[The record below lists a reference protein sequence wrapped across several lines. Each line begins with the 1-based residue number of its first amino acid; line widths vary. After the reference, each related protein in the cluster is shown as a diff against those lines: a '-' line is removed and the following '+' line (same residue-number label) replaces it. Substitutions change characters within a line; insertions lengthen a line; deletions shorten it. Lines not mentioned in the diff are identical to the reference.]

1 MSKHILWIEGKRIK
15 TQDFVNRLRKKRF
28 DITVLPTGQA
38 ALNWLEKNA
47 AGAVVVNAASLG
59 SNGKGICQRL
69 RKHFPRVPVL
79 LILSP
84 EFPLPPG
91 TTVAHETLLLPFT
104 TRKLLNRINS
114 LLPVENGDT
123 ITAGPIRLD
132 TDHNTVECNGRRTH
146 LTPRLA
152 SLLKVFLQNP
162 GKVLKREELFAQVWE
177 TTYTGDTR
185 TLDVHISWL
194 RQAIEETPR
203 KPRYLKTIRG
213 LGYRLDV

>member
-15 TQDFVNRLRKKRF
+15 TQDFVTRLRKKNF

-38 ALNWLEKNA
+38 ALNWLEENTV
-47 AGAVVVNAASLG
+47 GAVVVNAASLG

-69 RKHFPRVPVL
+69 RKHFPHVSIL

-84 EFPLPPG
+84 DFPLPPE
-91 TTVAHETLLLPFT
+91 TNVAHETLVLPFT
-104 TRKLLNRINS
+104 TRKLFNRLNS
-114 LLPVENGDT
+114 LLPAENGHT
-123 ITAGPIRLD
+123 IAAGPIRLD
-132 TDHNTVECNGRRTH
+132 TDHNMVECHGRRTH
-146 LTPRLA
+146 LTPRLS
-152 SLLKVFLQNP
+152 SLLQAFLKHP

-177 TTYTGDTR
+177 TAYTGDTR

-194 RQAIEETPR
+194 RRAIEETPR